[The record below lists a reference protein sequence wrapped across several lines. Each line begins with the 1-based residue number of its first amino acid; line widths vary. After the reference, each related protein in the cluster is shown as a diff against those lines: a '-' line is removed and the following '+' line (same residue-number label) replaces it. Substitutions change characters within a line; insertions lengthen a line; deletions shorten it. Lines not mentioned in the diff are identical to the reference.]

1 MVAHNSGLHDV
12 QVVPPFWT
20 EQAPVDSCGAG
31 DAYAAGMIWGLLS
44 GLDPAAMGSCASR
57 VASAVIAKH
66 GAGLDDCDAQRLV
79 ETLPTG
85 ACSAS
90 HLLQLT
96 ESCG

>member
-1 MVAHNSGLHDV
+1 M
-12 QVVPPFWT
+12 VPPFWT
-20 EQAPVDSCGAG
+20 AQAPIDSCGAG

-66 GAGLDDCDAQRLV
+66 GAGLDAMDAARLL
-79 ETLPTG
+79 ETLPST
-85 ACSAS
+85 ACSVS

-96 ESCG
+96 ESS

>member
-1 MVAHNSGLHDV
+1 MYGCL

-20 EQAPVDSCGAG
+20 PQAPVDSTGAG

-66 GAGLDDCDAQRLV
+66 GAGLDMQEAQRLL
-79 ETLPTG
+79 EGLPSG
-85 ACSAS
+85 ACSVS
-90 HLLQLT
+90 QLLQLT
-96 ESCG
+96 ESST